1 MALMTDKVALITG
14 GNKGIGRAAALKFA
28 AEDAKVVIGNRNHT
42 EALAVV
48 DEINSQG
55 GQAAFLATDVTD
67 KAQLQALHDFTV
79 ETYGRIDA
87 AFNNAGIEGDLAEL
101 TEQDDDNYDRVFD
114 TNVKAVFWG
123 MQMQIRQ
130 MLAQHPAGGAIVN
143 NSSITGSIG
152 FPGLAI
158 YTAAK
163 HAVNGFTK
171 AAAIEVGFRGIRINA
186 VSPAC
191 IKTDML
197 YRFFDE
203 PLAPPVKDIIRKH
216 PIGRFGEPEEIA
228 NLAVWLCSQE
238 ASFITGQPMLVDGAF
253 TAI

>member
-1 MALMTDKVALITG
+1 MATMQDKIALITG

-28 AEDAKVVIGNRNHT
+28 AEGAKVVIGNRNET

-48 DEINSQG
+48 DQIKSG
-55 GQAAFLATDVTD
+55 GGDATFLKTDVTD

-79 ETYGRIDA
+79 ETFGRIDA

-101 TEQDDDNYDRVFD
+101 IEQTDDNFDNVFN
-114 TNVKAVFWG
+114 TNVRAVYWG
-123 MQMQIRQ
+123 MQMQVRQ

-143 NSSITGSIG
+143 NSSVTGHVG

-158 YTAAK
+158 YTATK
-163 HAVNGFTK
+163 HAVNGLTR
-171 AAAIEVGFRGIRINA
+171 AAALEVGFRGIRINA

-203 PLAPPVKDIIRKH
+203 DLAPPVKDVIRKH

-228 NLAVWLCSQE
+228 NLAVWLCSSE
-238 ASFITGQPMLVDGAF
+238 ASFITGQPLLADGAF
-253 TAI
+253 TSI